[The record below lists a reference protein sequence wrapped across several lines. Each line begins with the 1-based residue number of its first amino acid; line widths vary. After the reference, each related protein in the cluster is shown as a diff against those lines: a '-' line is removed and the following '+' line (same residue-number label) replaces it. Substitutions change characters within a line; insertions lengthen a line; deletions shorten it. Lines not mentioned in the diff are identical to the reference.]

1 MVYKKMSALN
11 SVLGQFYYGNGFEV
25 RNANIS
31 KIISNTLAKIPLISR
46 IQNGKHKI
54 TYSTSFF

>member
-1 MVYKKMSALN
+1 MSALN